1 MVKQQRIAKW
11 FLFLACLVV
20 LTCMTQ
26 RMAGFSQLQRVTGW
40 QPVSSSVPAVEL
52 SGQDASKS
60 SAEAQST
67 PCELSSKSLFSV
79 PPILFEAALF
89 GLALLILL
97 LAPVILARLT
107 LPPPRVISPT
117 TLRVHLRLCVFRE

>member
-1 MVKQQRIAKW
+1 MIKQQRIAKW
-11 FLFLACLVV
+11 FLCLACLVV

-26 RMAGFSQLQRVTGW
+26 RMAGFSQLQRLTGW
-40 QPVSSSVPAVEL
+40 SNVSSSAQPVVSNDQV
-52 SGQDASKS
+52 SGKNSV
-60 SAEAQST
+60 EAQST

-97 LAPVILARLT
+97 LAPVMLARLT
-107 LPPPRVISPT
+107 LPPPRVISPV